1 MEKKL
6 EDIFGRY
13 AVMAFGAMFAAIV
26 AGFFAFMNLIASK
39 EQKVSEFRQEWINS
53 LRNSIAS
60 YISSLAYLSVLY
72 KHHNDLEGDKKN
84 KYEMAR
90 DIEDI
95 YAKVNES
102 YNDII
107 FRIND
112 DEKDPKG
119 KKLNGEFLTAL
130 SETRDKY
137 NKSQFADARLAC
149 DTLREKT
156 KPLLKFEWKRVKEGE
171 NNYKIA
177 KRISIVILSFGI
189 LLSGANLYIIWSVS
203 SDSSA
208 QGNTTEQTSSEGKN
222 QQAHQ
227 PQA

>member
-1 MEKKL
+1 M

-26 AGFFAFMNLIASK
+26 AGFFAFMSLIASK

-53 LRNSIAS
+53 LRDSIAS

-72 KHHNDLEGDKKN
+72 KHHNDLTGEKKN

-90 DIEDI
+90 DVEDI

-112 DEKDPKG
+112 DEKDPEG
-119 KKLNGEFLTAL
+119 KKLNDDFLAAL
-130 SETRDKY
+130 SETRSKY
-137 NKSQFADARLAC
+137 NEAKLTDARLAC
-149 DTLREKT
+149 DDLREKT

-171 NNYKIA
+171 KNYRLA
-177 KRISIVILSFGI
+177 KRISVIILCIGI
-189 LLSGANLYIIWSVS
+189 LLSGVNLYIIWSVS
-203 SDSSA
+203 SNSFEPKA
-208 QGNTTEQTSSEGKN
+208 KVEHVNPEKVI
-222 QQAHQ
+222 QQSNQ